1 MKQIQ
6 VFEAPK
12 YRDGSYSEVESGIYR
27 HEEDGETV
35 YVMSLS
41 FVQEPDL
48 GEGSRADEI
57 SQYPLEDLL
66 DKFFCYVS
74 DYYEDLN
81 TADSE
86 VCCLEFAAPDL
97 NDVENLRSIIGKHV
111 YNKEADGS
119 VQLIIE

>member
-6 VFEAPK
+6 AFEAPK
-12 YRDGSYSEVESGIYR
+12 YRDGGYFEVESGIYR

-35 YVMSLS
+35 YIMSLS
-41 FVQEPDL
+41 FVQEPGL

-66 DKFFCYVS
+66 DKFFCYVA

-86 VCCLEFAAPDL
+86 ICCLEFAAPDL
-97 NDVENLRSIIGKHV
+97 NNVENLRSIIGKHV
-111 YNKEADGS
+111 YNKAVDGS